1 MTVHTLSARP
11 GRQDPETG
19 AQPRPVPWRQM
30 LWVTW
35 RQHRG
40 LLVTTAV
47 VLVGAVAGMLAEGLN
62 LHHAYAGVAGCQPL
76 QSAGCLQ
83 PESTSNSDW
92 HAANGFRVAV
102 LTLPVLIAL
111 FSGPPVI
118 ARELENT
125 TYRYAWTQGIGRVR
139 WTAAKLAILAAA
151 LTIPAVVI
159 SMEFTWFFNPFMAQR
174 NLTSVTP
181 AVFFTRDLAYPAWT
195 LTAFCAGAFLGT
207 LLRRT
212 LPAMAATLAAF
223 ALLAAVTWW
232 GLRPH
237 YPVHTYWP
245 MQLFEG
251 AWLVFLCA
259 ALAAGTIHLVRH
271 HAA

>member
-1 MTVHTLSARP
+1 MTVFTLPARQS
-11 GRQDPETG
+11 QDTG
-19 AQPRPVPWRQM
+19 AELPPVPWRQM

-47 VLVGAVAGMLAEGLN
+47 VFAVAVIGMLAEGLN
-62 LHHAYAGVAGCQPL
+62 LHHAYAGVAGCQPV
-76 QSAGCLQ
+76 QSSGCLQ
-83 PESTSNSDW
+83 TESLSNGDW
-92 HAANGFRVAV
+92 RVANGFRVAV
-102 LTLPVLIAL
+102 LALPVLLAV

-118 ARELENT
+118 ARELENI

-139 WTAAKLAILAAA
+139 WTAAKLAILGAA

-159 SMEFTWFFNPFMAQR
+159 SVEFTWFFDPFMAQR
-174 NLTSVTP
+174 NLTSVTA
-181 AVFFTRDLAYPAWT
+181 AVFFTRGLAYPAWT
-195 LTAFCAGAFLGT
+195 LTAFCMGAFAGT

-223 ALLAAVTWW
+223 ALLAAITWL
-232 GLRPH
+232 GLRPY
-237 YPVHTYWP
+237 YPVHTFWP

-251 AWLVFLCA
+251 AWLVLLCA
-259 ALAAGTIHLVRH
+259 ALAAATIRLVRR